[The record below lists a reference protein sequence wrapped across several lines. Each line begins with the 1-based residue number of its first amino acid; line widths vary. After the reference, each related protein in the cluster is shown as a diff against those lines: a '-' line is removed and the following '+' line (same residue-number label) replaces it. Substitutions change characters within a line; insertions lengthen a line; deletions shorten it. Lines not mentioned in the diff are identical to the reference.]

1 MSKVIKLKNNIF
13 LNGEICDMGSNTNGN
28 YVKYANGL
36 MICYAIIPMSNF
48 TIQNY
53 HGYTY
58 TWTYPASFKA
68 NAIVLATP
76 NEWTTNDSS
85 VKAYADISTCSMMYF
100 LRNPYSKEYTRD
112 YTSGNISAIAIGK
125 WK

>member
-1 MSKVIKLKNNIF
+1 
-13 LNGEICDMGSNTNGN
+13 MGSNDNGN

-48 TIQNY
+48 INQNY

-58 TWTYPASFKA
+58 IWTYPMKFIT
-68 NAIVLATP
+68 NAIVVATP

-85 VKAYADISTCSMMYF
+85 VKAYGGITTCSMMYF
-100 LRNPYSKEYTRD
+100 LRNPYSKEYINN
-112 YTSGNISAIAIGK
+112 YTSGNISVIAIGK